1 MKLISVLSMLR
12 CSHSWFVS
20 LQFVSSVI
28 FVWFFFMYLPHSSTS
43 PLTCVFFYTLFLSP
57 LFWQPLL
64 FLPVCL
70 PSSLSLRG
78 SLRCNP
84 GGVSS
89 GQSYST
95 SQYESGLQ
103 QRSQQG
109 EQQGHQPHTLLHAAG
124 WVAVADGPPRR
135 AYQNRSTL
143 IVIESWILSQSNRLK
158 VF

>member
-1 MKLISVLSMLR
+1 MKVISVLSMLR

-20 LQFVSSVI
+20 LQFVPSVI
-28 FVWFFFMYLPHSSTS
+28 FVFFSCIFPIPPHHHS
-43 PLTCVFFYTLFLSP
+43 PVSFLYSLLVPVVLT
-57 LFWQPLL
+57 PLL

-78 SLRCNP
+78 SLCCNP

-109 EQQGHQPHTLLHAAG
+109 EQQGHQPRTLLHTAG
-124 WVAVADGPPRR
+124 WVAVADGPRR

-143 IVIESWILSQSNRLK
+143 IVIESWIHSQSNRLK